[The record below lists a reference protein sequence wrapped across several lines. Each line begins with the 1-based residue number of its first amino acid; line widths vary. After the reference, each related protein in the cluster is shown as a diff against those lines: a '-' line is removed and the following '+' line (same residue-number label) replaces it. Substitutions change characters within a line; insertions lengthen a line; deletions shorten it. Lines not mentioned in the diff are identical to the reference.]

1 MIIGGK
7 GGTGKTAFLRLL
19 LDRLVSQNITY
30 IAYDADTENPEL
42 YEQMK
47 DYGNGVRLLNF
58 LEVAEAKRLFSE
70 VKTENPDV
78 VVLDMPGAS
87 GNKTRE
93 IFRKFG
99 MFQIAQDLGYRLT
112 LVTVLNL
119 GFSVINSLKVMAEF
133 CKDSVDYVVVKNMC
147 WDKGMGFQRWENSK
161 TKAAIAELKGIE
173 IEMPELE
180 YSTFDVVLEKGLSF
194 SAAREENGFPYGDYL
209 LVSGFLI
216 QATAEVDKAAGY
228 LGLSAPAAA
237 AKSRK
242 TKATTVET
250 EKPPEKS

>member
-1 MIIGGK
+1 MRRIVMIIGGK

-19 LDRLVSQNITY
+19 LDTLFIQGIKY
-30 IAYDADTENPEL
+30 LAYDADTENPEL

-47 DYGNGVRLLNF
+47 EYGSGVRLLNF
-58 LEVAEAKRLFSE
+58 LEVAEAKRFFSE
-70 VKTENPDV
+70 VRAESPDV
-78 VVLDMPGAS
+78 VVMDMPGAS

-93 IFRKFG
+93 IFTKFG
-99 MFQIAQDLGYRLT
+99 IFKIAEDLGYRIT

-119 GFSVINSLKVMAEF
+119 GFSVINSLKVMTEF
-133 CKDSVDYVVVKNMC
+133 CKDAVDYVVVKNLC

-180 YSTFDVVLEKGLSF
+180 YSTFDTVMEKRLAF

-209 LVSGFLI
+209 LVSGFLT
-216 QATAEVDKAAGY
+216 QASAELHKATEY
-228 LGLSAPAAA
+228 LGLSTPVKQEKGDGKP
-237 AKSRK
+237 KSK
-242 TKATTVET
+242 
-250 EKPPEKS
+250 